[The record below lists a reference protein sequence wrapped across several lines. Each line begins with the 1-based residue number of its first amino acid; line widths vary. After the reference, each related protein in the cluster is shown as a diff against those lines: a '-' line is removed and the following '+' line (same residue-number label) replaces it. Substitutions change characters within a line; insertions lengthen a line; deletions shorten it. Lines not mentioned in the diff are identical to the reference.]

1 MNPPKNPN
9 VTESDYIRST
19 IEYCAETGF
28 LFRLTNQSWKPKLN
42 RGGYQQIKI
51 NRRLYSVHRVA
62 WFLHYGYWPCFLL
75 DHIDGDKQNNR
86 ISNLRE
92 SSNAMNQQNRK
103 TATTGSK
110 TGLLGV
116 SEGKNRFQARIHVN
130 GKQKTIGWFKTAQQA
145 HEAYIN
151 EKRKVHPGCTI

>member
-1 MNPPKNPN
+1 
-9 VTESDYIRST
+9 
-19 IEYCAETGF
+19 
-28 LFRLTNQSWKPKLN
+28 
-42 RGGYQQIKI
+42 
-51 NRRLYSVHRVA
+51 
-62 WFLHYGYWPCFLL
+62 
-75 DHIDGDKQNNR
+75 
-86 ISNLRE
+86 
-92 SSNAMNQQNRK
+92 MNQQNRK